1 MTTTD
6 LLADAIA
13 DRVIARIR
21 ETQPTSQS
29 KRAPRLLD
37 VKSAAEYLSR
47 TPKAV
52 RRLIDSGKLP
62 VVRMDS
68 RIYLDSVDLD
78 RVIEASKEKI
88 ELSWKNS
95 GDE

>member
-13 DRVIARIR
+13 ERVIARLR
-21 ETQPTSQS
+21 ENELRSPRRIS
-29 KRAPRLLD
+29 PRLLD

-47 TPKAV
+47 TPKAL
-52 RRLIDSGKLP
+52 RRLIDSRKLP

-68 RIYLDSVDLD
+68 RIDLDSADLD
-78 RVIEASKEKI
+78 RIIESSKE
-88 ELSWKNS
+88 
-95 GDE
+95 GRQGA

>member
-1 MTTTD
+1 VTTTD

-13 DRVIARIR
+13 DRVIARLR
-21 ETQPTSQS
+21 ETHPSSQVKPT
-29 KRAPRLLD
+29 PRLLD
-37 VKSAAEYLSR
+37 VKSAADYLSR

-78 RVIEASKEKI
+78 RVIQASKEDRPI
-88 ELSWKNS
+88 LE
-95 GDE
+95 EHRR